1 MAAFGATVIR
11 AGRRFLSSLP
21 ALFGVLVF
29 TFLLMRVLPGDPAVF
44 FASGPNAGKE
54 EIEVIR
60 KQMGLNKPVPEQLML
75 YLYDVGSGNLG
86 RSMMTGQ
93 LVTKD
98 LRERL
103 PASLE
108 LTFTALLIAL
118 LSAVPL
124 GVLAAL
130 RPGSIIDHGVRFFCA
145 LGVCVPTFVSGLL
158 LIYVFYYLLGLAP
171 DPTGRV
177 DIFAS
182 LPPRRT
188 GFLLIDFL
196 LAGDFDGW
204 WAAFRQLILP
214 ALSMAL
220 FVVAP
225 LARITRASMLVS
237 LGSDFVRTARS
248 VGLPWWRVVVT
259 YALRNAILPVI
270 TIAGI
275 VFSTMLG
282 ANVLVEKVFSWPGVA
297 SYALDALLSSDY
309 APVQGFVLL
318 MATVFVIV
326 NLLGGYPLWHRRSTG
341 DNRMTSATLRHAGW
355 ILRGNP
361 LTAVAAAGVFLLTLI
376 AIFGPWIV
384 PYDPIVSNVS
394 QALMPPSAAHIAGTD
409 QLGRDV
415 FSRLI
420 VAARLDLAIAISAVG
435 ISFAIGAVIG
445 AICGYTGGRLDR
457 GVGRFVDVVM
467 AFPLFVLAMAMVAA
481 LGNRVENIVIATA
494 IINLPFYIR
503 FARAEVN
510 VRRNVGWV
518 EAARA
523 CGDSHLSVVL
533 RFLLP
538 NVLPA
543 MAVQISLNLGWA
555 ILNAAG
561 LSFIGLGVKPPTP
574 EWGIMV
580 AEGARFIS
588 TGKWWLV
595 AFPGLALMLT
605 VLCFN
610 LLGDGVRDI
619 LDPRMRT

>member
-1 MAAFGATVIR
+1 M
-11 AGRRFLSSLP
+11 
-21 ALFGVLVF
+21 
-29 TFLLMRVLPGDPAVF
+29 
-44 FASGPNAGKE
+44 
-54 EIEVIR
+54 
-60 KQMGLNKPVPEQLML
+60 
-75 YLYDVGSGNLG
+75 
-86 RSMMTGQ
+86 
-93 LVTKD
+93 
-98 LRERL
+98 
-103 PASLE
+103 
-108 LTFTALLIAL
+108 
-118 LSAVPL
+118 
-124 GVLAAL
+124 
-130 RPGSIIDHGVRFFCA
+130 
-145 LGVCVPTFVSGLL
+145 
-158 LIYVFYYLLGLAP
+158 
-171 DPTGRV
+171 
-177 DIFAS
+177 
-182 LPPRRT
+182 
-188 GFLLIDFL
+188 
-196 LAGDFDGW
+196 
-204 WAAFRQLILP
+204 
-214 ALSMAL
+214 
-220 FVVAP
+220 
-225 LARITRASMLVS
+225 IT
-237 LGSDFVRTARS
+237 
-248 VGLPWWRVVVT
+248 
-259 YALRNAILPVI
+259 
-270 TIAGI
+270 
-275 VFSTMLG
+275 
-282 ANVLVEKVFSWPGVA
+282 
-297 SYALDALLSSDY
+297 
-309 APVQGFVLL
+309 
-318 MATVFVIV
+318 
-326 NLLGGYPLWHRRSTG
+326 
-341 DNRMTSATLRHAGW
+341 ATLRHAGW

-361 LTAVAAAGVFLLTLI
+361 LTAVAATGVFLLALI

-409 QLGRDV
+409 QIGRDV

-420 VAARLDLAIAISAVG
+420 VAARLDLAIAVSAVG

-457 GVGRFVDVVM
+457 GVGRFVDVLM

-481 LGNRVENIVIATA
+481 LGNRVENIIIATA

-510 VRRNVGWV
+510 VRRNAGWV

-523 CGDSHLSVVL
+523 CGDS
-533 RFLLP
+533 FLLP

>member
-1 MAAFGATVIR
+1 MSDIALPKPEAHASGLAATLKHARYVIGENPVTGFAFGLFVLIVI
-11 AGRRFLSSLP
+11 A
-21 ALFGVLVF
+21 
-29 TFLLMRVLPGDPAVF
+29 
-44 FASGPNAGKE
+44 
-54 EIEVIR
+54 
-60 KQMGLNKPVPEQLML
+60 
-75 YLYDVGSGNLG
+75 
-86 RSMMTGQ
+86 
-93 LVTKD
+93 
-98 LRERL
+98 
-103 PASLE
+103 
-108 LTFTALLIAL
+108 ALL
-118 LSAVPL
+118 
-124 GVLAAL
+124 
-130 RPGSIIDHGVRFFCA
+130 
-145 LGVCVPTFVSGLL
+145 
-158 LIYVFYYLLGLAP
+158 
-171 DPTGRV
+171 
-177 DIFAS
+177 
-182 LPPRRT
+182 
-188 GFLLIDFL
+188 
-196 LAGDFDGW
+196 
-204 WAAFRQLILP
+204 
-214 ALSMAL
+214 
-220 FVVAP
+220 
-225 LARITRASMLVS
+225 
-237 LGSDFVRTARS
+237 
-248 VGLPWWRVVVT
+248 
-259 YALRNAILPVI
+259 
-270 TIAGI
+270 
-275 VFSTMLG
+275 
-282 ANVLVEKVFSWPGVA
+282 
-297 SYALDALLSSDY
+297 
-309 APVQGFVLL
+309 
-318 MATVFVIV
+318 
-326 NLLGGYPLWHRRSTG
+326 
-341 DNRMTSATLRHAGW
+341 
-355 ILRGNP
+355 
-361 LTAVAAAGVFLLTLI
+361 
-376 AIFGPWIV
+376 GPHIV
-384 PYDPIVSNVS
+384 PYDPLASNTAMS
-394 QALMPPSAAHIAGTD
+394 LKPPSRAHWFGTD